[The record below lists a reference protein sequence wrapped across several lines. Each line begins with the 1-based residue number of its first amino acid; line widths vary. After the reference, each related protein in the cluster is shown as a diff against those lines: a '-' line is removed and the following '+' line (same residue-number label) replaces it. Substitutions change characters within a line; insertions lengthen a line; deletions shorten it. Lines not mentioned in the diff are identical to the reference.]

1 MNRESMKRNNLNYI
15 KLIAMVSATF
25 FLCYI
30 LLFSGNVKIQ
40 VFNNSEYDIDSL
52 EIDGNFYRIEKRKSI
67 FIDDCRNLKIQAD
80 LPFGKPQGV
89 IKNKL
94 KDTMT
99 YFYCGQGVKTVKSGS
114 YKFDV
119 EAFVDEKYF
128 RLFWK
133 EHK

>member
-1 MNRESMKRNNLNYI
+1 
-15 KLIAMVSATF
+15 MVFVAS

-30 LLFSGNVKIQ
+30 LLFSSNVKIQ

-52 EIDGNFYRIEKRKSI
+52 EVGGNYYRIEKHKSI
-67 FIDDCRNLKIQAD
+67 FIDNCRSLEIQAD

-99 YFYCGQGVKTVKSGS
+99 YIYCGEGVKSVKSGS

-119 EAFVDEKYF
+119 EAFVDEKYYS
-128 RLFWK
+128 LFWK